1 MDMKNDSTWGIIRLC
16 SSINQKAIQIYTKL
30 SQTEE
35 ITALKTF
42 WVEMA
47 EEEKIHAVF
56 WNKIEQ
62 TAKDCI
68 FPSVFDTPS
77 DIQKELSAILDKIE
91 VLSSRWEERKSME
104 NALILAYRL
113 EYYML
118 HPTFKVLFNAL
129 KPLGGDIDPSDTHD
143 CHIRKFMDMFIQ
155 YSHITPE
162 LELLGETLQ
171 SLWRRNKILAN
182 IAMTDGLTGLFN
194 RRGFL
199 IVAKELF
206 SLAERRR
213 ENIAVFMIDIDHF
226 KKINDRYG
234 HPRGDTVLKGVAKS
248 LKGSV
253 RKSDVLCRY
262 GGEEFVILFSNILT
276 PSVPLMAEKIRKD
289 VEKSRPDGIFVTIS
303 IGVTQGLVKKGSGN
317 SFSSWI
323 SRADKYLYKAKANG
337 RNCVVH
343 DCCKGSLYVEQTESV
358 KSHPGEIAQPV
369 CRNRSQIR

>member
-1 MDMKNDSTWGIIRLC
+1 MNNDSIWRIIRLC
-16 SSINQKAIQIYTKL
+16 SAINQKAIQIYTKL

-35 ITALKTF
+35 IKALKTF
-42 WVEMA
+42 WAQMA

-56 WNKIEQ
+56 WSKVEL
-62 TAKDCI
+62 TAKDFI

-77 DIQKELSAILDKIE
+77 EIQKELSAILDKIE
-91 VLSSRWEERKSME
+91 VLSSRWQKRKSME

-118 HPTFKVLFNAL
+118 HPTFEVLFNAL

-143 CHIRKFMDMFIQ
+143 RHIRKFIDMFIQ

-171 SLWRRNKILAN
+171 SLWRRNKALVD
-182 IAMTDGLTGLFN
+182 IAMTDALTGLFN

-199 IVAKELF
+199 LVAKELF
-206 SLAERRR
+206 SLADRRR

-234 HPRGDTVLKGVAKS
+234 HPRGDTVLKSVAKS

-262 GGEEFVILFSNILT
+262 GGEEFVILFPNILT
-276 PSVPLMAEKIRKD
+276 PAVPLMAEKIREA

-303 IGVTQGLVKKGSGN
+303 IGATQGLVKKSSDN
-317 SFSSWI
+317 SFLSWI
-323 SRADKYLYKAKANG
+323 SRADNYLYKAKANG

-343 DCCKGSLYVEQTESV
+343 DCRKGSLYVEQTQSV
-358 KSHPGEIAQPV
+358 KSHPGEIA
-369 CRNRSQIR
+369 

>member
-1 MDMKNDSTWGIIRLC
+1 MKNDSIWGIIRLC
-16 SSINQKAIQIYTKL
+16 IAINQKAIQIYTKL
-30 SQTEE
+30 SQAED
-35 ITALKTF
+35 IKALKAF
-42 WVEMA
+42 WVQMA
-47 EEEKIHAVF
+47 EEEKIHAAF
-56 WNKIEQ
+56 WSKVELK
-62 TAKDCI
+62 AKDVI

-91 VLSSRWEERKSME
+91 VLSSRWEEKKSME

-118 HPTFKVLFNAL
+118 HPTFEVLFKAL
-129 KPLGGDIDPSDTHD
+129 KQLGGEIDPSDTHD
-143 CHIRKFMDMFIQ
+143 RHIRKFIDMFIR
-155 YSHITPE
+155 YGHITPE

-171 SLWRRNKILAN
+171 SLWRRNQALVD

-199 IVAKELF
+199 IVAQELF

-213 ENIAVFMIDIDHF
+213 EHIAVFMIDIDYF

-234 HPRGDTVLKGVAKS
+234 HPRGDTVLKGLAKS

-262 GGEEFVILFSNILT
+262 GGEEFVILFPDIHTST
-276 PSVPLMAEKIRKD
+276 VPLMAEKIRKE
-289 VEKSRPDGIFVTIS
+289 VEKSRLDGIFVTIS
-303 IGVTQGLVKKGSGN
+303 IGVTQGLVKNSSDN
-317 SFSSWI
+317 SFFSWI
-323 SRADKYLYKAKANG
+323 ARADKHLYKAKANG

-343 DCCKGSLYVEQTESV
+343 DCCKGSPYVEQTQPG
-358 KSHPGEIAQPV
+358 KSHPGKIAQPV
-369 CRNRSQIR
+369 CRNTSQVR